1 MGWVLT
7 RRQGLFYA
15 ICIGVV
21 LMAERGLRVKRV
33 LAELNHK
40 FSPELY
46 KEEAKQ
52 RHKRS

>member
-15 ICIGVV
+15 CIGVV